1 MADSKLAKAA
11 SAATGKK
18 LSDDQIFQNALA
30 SMPDSDNVPAYHA
43 GDAFTPYGQSFL
55 NNPDIYFDYLN
66 TIAVKYGLVFIKNS
80 LAQNPL
86 YQFKRGTIPYG
97 GKIESVVFDTISP
110 KVYRP
115 DLIHGSENPFAQNFG
130 KVVGNTYTHWFD
142 IESSNTIVDT
152 QDTMF
157 FQNLQ
162 QFHNFV
168 FGKVSQLVNGAILD
182 EFYQTKLTLSKSLA
196 DGMIT
201 RETATNVKE
210 LQKKILYFAR
220 RFQYFS
226 RDNNALRINQAT
238 RVDDIEVIVPLK
250 TSIDIDVD
258 FVANAFNPE
267 LFKNTRVHM
276 TEVDTIPSVWEYGT
290 DHTVVTDDFDKG
302 YLNPRD
308 HKAGDV
314 IKAKTLAQP
323 NATDAKLML
332 DGEKVGAIILDR
344 DALQLW
350 DALPLTLSTMNNPK
364 KRYTN
369 IFLNQ
374 KTALMFVQSL
384 NSKAIMMSDK

>member
-1 MADSKLAKAA
+1 MAQSKLAKATTE
-11 SAATGKK
+11 ATGKK
-18 LSDDQIFQNALA
+18 VTDEAIFANALRA
-30 SMPDSDNVPAYHA
+30 SGNEDNMPNYHA
-43 GDAFTPYGQSFL
+43 GDNFAPYGQNFL
-55 NNPDIYFDYLN
+55 NNPDTYFDYLN
-66 TIAVKYGLVFIKNS
+66 TIAIKYGLVFIKQA

-86 YQFKRGTIPYG
+86 YSFKRGQIPYG

-115 DLIHGSENPFAQNFG
+115 DLIDGTENPFAQNFG
-130 KVVGNTYTHWFD
+130 KVVGRTFTQWFD

-157 FQNLQ
+157 FQNLT
-162 QFHNFV
+162 QFHDFV
-168 FGKVSQLVNGAILD
+168 FGKIAQLVNGAVLD
-182 EFYQTKLTLSKSLA
+182 EFYHTKLTLSKSLA
-196 DGMIT
+196 DDMIT
-201 RETATNVKE
+201 KDTADNIKE
-210 LQKKILYFAR
+210 LQKKILYWSR

-226 RDNNALRINQAT
+226 RDNNTMKINQAT
-238 RVDDIEVIVPLK
+238 HVSDIEVIVPLK

-267 LFKNTRVHM
+267 LFRNTRVHF
-276 TEVDTIPSVWEYGT
+276 TEVDALPSVWEYET
-290 DHTVVTDDFDKG
+290 DHVVTTDDIDKG
-302 YLNPRD
+302 YLDARTHPIGSTV
-308 HKAGDV
+308 KAGT
-314 IKAKTLAQP
+314 IANE

-332 DGEKVGAIILDR
+332 DGDKVGALVLDR

-350 DALPLTLSTMNNPK
+350 DALPLTLSTINNPK

-384 NSKAIMMSDK
+384 NSKAIMLG